1 MSDLR
6 FISADSHVQESDE
19 FKLRVPAPFRERL
32 PHTEIING
40 GAYQIVEGRKPRRF
54 DIAESRVDED
64 DMNREWRDDPTEG
77 RDIKRRLGDQDRG
90 HGGGRGD
97 LLQRPTYLPRVSGH

>member
-19 FKLRVPAPFRERL
+19 FKMRVPAPFRERL

-40 GAYQIVEGRKPRRF
+40 GAYQIVEGVSLAGSTLRR
-54 DIAESRVDED
+54 AG
-64 DMNREWRDDPTEG
+64 WT
-77 RDIKRRLGDQDRG
+77 K
-90 HGGGRGD
+90 
-97 LLQRPTYLPRVSGH
+97 TT